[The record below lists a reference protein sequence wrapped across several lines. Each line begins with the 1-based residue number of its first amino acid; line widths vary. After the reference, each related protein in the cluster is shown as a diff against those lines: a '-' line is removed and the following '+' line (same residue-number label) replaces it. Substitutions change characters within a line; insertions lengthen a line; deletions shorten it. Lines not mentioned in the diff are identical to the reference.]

1 MTPPGASLPPTTH
14 PAVHDASRSHFI
26 RFGFGSVHS
35 FRRRVVASS
44 LFVVFVRSI
53 DRTTYRLDLRVVV
66 VLIAAVPA
74 TKVEVFADVA
84 NIIVIE
90 IPWRV
95 VPNDDAR
102 PRVRLCS
109 FARECEVGVDL
120 VMRRCRV
127 CVSEYYSA

>member
-1 MTPPGASLPPTTH
+1 MRRVPIS
-14 PAVHDASRSHFI
+14 
-26 RFGFGSVHS
+26 FGSVRSVRFIHS
-35 FRRRVVASS
+35 VRVAS
-44 LFVVFVRSI
+44 LFVVFVRSIAAI

-84 NIIVIE
+84 NIIVIDSVE
-90 IPWRV
+90 GCAERRERDRASV
-95 VPNDDAR
+95 
-102 PRVRLCS
+102 

-127 CVSEYYSA
+127 GVSE

>member
-1 MTPPGASLPPTTH
+1 M
-14 PAVHDASRSHFI
+14 
-26 RFGFGSVHS
+26 
-35 FRRRVVASS
+35 
-44 LFVVFVRSI
+44 RSI

-84 NIIVIE
+84 NIIIVIE

-95 VPNDDAR
+95 VPNDEAR
-102 PRVRLCS
+102 PRVRVFS

-127 CVSEYYSA
+127 GVSE